1 MNKLARSITEWTKA
15 CDKRLSRLI
24 SYIHYKQNCH
34 VGHTAKQCRLDCFKT
49 PILQEILNTEV
60 FAYASRSKAKAKP
73 RRPTPT
79 CSSTR
84 TVPIPER
91 TWIDIEPG
99 AQSDQAHPVA
109 KRLNTLLRFSVDFS
123 NHRVPIDFRKTLGLR
138 PTDQS
143 CHHETWLHLDF
154 VDWSN
159 KWSNQD
165 DYDGNI
171 HLKERAAYYSY
182 GTPKRLVSEV
192 MSDHSLSS

>member
-24 SYIHYKQNCH
+24 SYIHYKQYCH

-60 FAYASRSKAKAKP
+60 FANASRSKAKAKP

-84 TVPIPER
+84 TAPIPER

-123 NHRVPIDFRKTLGLR
+123 NHWVPIDFRKTLGLR

-165 DYDGNI
+165 DDDGNI
-171 HLKERAAYYSY
+171 HLKERAAYFSY
-182 GTPKRLVSEV
+182 GTPKRLISEA